1 MKKFSKFIGIVLTF
15 LVGVLIGS
23 LTGNA
28 VTAFITGLLLA
39 GLSIYKNSSA
49 YLKTYNLRSLALN
62 SLDLTALATA
72 LGAYHREHR
81 DELASE
87 ILLDEDFT
95 ADMEVMDDVTDE
107 IPLPDL
113 SLTDIVQ
120 PGVNKDFTPI
130 EGAIKF
136 GARILKVRDCK
147 VDLLLEPW
155 KLEKTWLGKMKK
167 ASDPMDMP
175 FEAFIF
181 DYINSKIKENMR
193 LKAIYRGIY
202 NAAGTGPADTM
213 DGYLNLIAD
222 EITATNIAPVVTGVI
237 TATNVVDKVE
247 MTYDALGEAYK
258 NGESIMKCSPTI
270 FSWYVRK
277 YRLDFGGNMDYAG
290 MPKNRR
296 RVLIDGTNCE
306 LVAEP
311 GFGTSQRLVAS
322 RADNFVYGVDSAS
335 GYNVD
340 IQKENRKLKVLIDFK
355 AGVNF
360 KQIHARG
367 LAVNDQA

>member
-1 MKKFSKFIGIVLTF
+1 MKKFLKPIGIVLTF

-23 LTGNA
+23 FTGN
-28 VTAFITGLLLA
+28 VITAFILGVLLA
-39 GLSIYKNSSA
+39 GLSTYKNS
-49 YLKTYNLRSLALN
+49 KTYLEAYKLRGLALD
-62 SLDLTALATA
+62 SLDITALATA
-72 LGAYHREHR
+72 LGSYHREHR

-107 IPLPDL
+107 VPLPDL
-113 SLTDIVQ
+113 SLTNIVQ
-120 PGVNKDFTPI
+120 PGVDKTFNPTAN
-130 EGAIKF
+130 AIKF
-136 GARILKVRDCK
+136 AARILKVRDCK

-167 ASDPMDMP
+167 ANDPLDMP

-181 DYINSKIKENMR
+181 DYINSKIKEDMR
-193 LKAIYRGIY
+193 LKAIYKGVY

-213 DGYLNLIAD
+213 HGYLKIVAD
-222 EITATNIAPVVTGVI
+222 EITATNIAPVVTGAI
-237 TATNVVDKVE
+237 TSSNVVDKIE
-247 MTYDALGEAYK
+247 LTHDALGEAYK
-258 NGESIMKCSPTI
+258 NGASIMKCSPTI
-270 FSWYVRK
+270 FAWYVRK
-277 YRLDFGGNMDYAG
+277 YRLDFGGNTDYAG

-311 GFGTSQRLVAS
+311 GFGTSQRLVSS
-322 RADNFVYGVDSAS
+322 RADNFVYGVDSTS

-340 IQKENRKLKVLIDFK
+340 VQKFDRQLKVLIDFK
-355 AGVNF
+355 AGVQF

-367 LAVNDQA
+367 LAVNDQV